1 MLLHNDTVKV
11 MRVQTSKHLEST
23 DQVYNLFTLSNSLII
38 FIKKPEDIN
47 LYFVNKMP
55 GRPTV
60 EPLIFDLKIT
70 DLVNRD
76 FFPYGIIS

>member
-11 MRVQTSKHLEST
+11 MRVQTSKHLGST
-23 DQVYNLFTLSNSLII
+23 DEVYNLFTLSNSLII

-55 GRPTV
+55 GTV
-60 EPLIFDLKIT
+60 EPLTSDLGKS
-70 DLVNRD
+70 DSL
-76 FFPYGIIS
+76 G

>member
-1 MLLHNDTVKV
+1 MHNDTVKV
-11 MRVQTSKHLEST
+11 MRVQTSKHLGST

-55 GRPTV
+55 GRPNV
-60 EPLIFDLKIT
+60 EPLIINLEIFDSS
-70 DLVNRD
+70 
-76 FFPYGIIS
+76 G

>member
-1 MLLHNDTVKV
+1 MLLHNDTVKL
-11 MRVQTSKHLEST
+11 MRVQTSKHLGST

-55 GRPTV
+55 GTV
-60 EPLIFDLKIT
+60 EPLISGL
-70 DLVNRD
+70 
-76 FFPYGIIS
+76 GISDSS